1 MMTKTLNELNVK
13 LAGAAGDG
21 ILNAGQMMFAKTCKR
36 AGLYV
41 FASAEYPSLIR
52 GGHNHLNVRVSAN
65 PVYSQI
71 YEIDLLVAFN
81 KESIEKHYNL
91 LSEKGAIIY
100 DAAQVKDAEN
110 LVDDKSK
117 LYNVPLLEFA
127 NNAGGRIMKNT
138 VAMGALFGLVN
149 FDFELLEDAIKT
161 TFGKKGEEIVNANIN
176 AAKAGYDY
184 ANENYPDYNF
194 ELKPNGKDENIFV
207 SGHEAASLGAVK
219 GGCKMICAYPMTPA
233 SSVMVT
239 LEKFAKEASLYVK
252 QAESE
257 VAAINMAVGANF
269 AGIRAMTATSGGGFA
284 LMVEGFGM
292 SMQMETP
299 LVVIES
305 MRPGPATG
313 MATHTGQGDLR
324 YLMHNSTDEAPRVIM
339 APGCA
344 NEAFE
349 MTAEA
354 FNLAEKYQMSIIV
367 LTDKYVGESYF
378 TVKPFDDSKYKVDR
392 GKLIDKFEGEEYK
405 RYEITA
411 DGVSP
416 RAVPGVP
423 GGMHTATSYEADEYG
438 FECEDEHNK
447 VAMSQKR
454 LRKLHNLEKELPK
467 PKIEGEKNADY
478 TIVSWGSTKYPIH
491 QAIED
496 LKKEGI
502 KVNFLQVH
510 YLIPF
515 HAKEIAELIK
525 DKKTILVEN
534 NQSGQ
539 LGGILKE
546 RTGIDVDYKILKYD
560 GRPFFPSEIVKGIKK
575 IKEGKA
581 DQVQAFSKNESVA
594 IENFGVKK

>member
-1 MMTKTLNELNVK
+1 MTKTLNHLNLK

-41 FASAEYPSLIR
+41 FSSAEYPSLIR
-52 GGHNHLNVRVSAN
+52 GGHNHLNVRVSAE
-65 PVYSQI
+65 PVFSQI

-81 KESIEKHYNL
+81 KESVEKHYNL

-110 LVDDKSK
+110 IVDDKSK
-117 LYNVPLLEFA
+117 LYEVPLLKFA
-127 NNAGGRIMKNT
+127 NEAGGRIMKNT
-138 VAMGALFGLVN
+138 VAMGAVFGLVN
-149 FDFELLEDAIKT
+149 FDFKLLEDAIKT
-161 TFGKKGEEIVNANIN
+161 TFGKKGEEIVNNNIK
-176 AAKAGYDY
+176 AAKSGYDY
-184 ANENYPDYNF
+184 AKEKYPDYNF
-194 ELKPNGKDENIFV
+194 ELKENGKDESIFI
-207 SGHEAASLGAVK
+207 SGHEAASLGAIK
-219 GGCKMICAYPMTPA
+219 AGCKMICAYPMTPA
-233 SSVMVT
+233 SSVMGT
-239 LEKFAKEASLYVK
+239 LEKFALDANLVVK

-257 VAAINMAVGANF
+257 VAAINMAVGANY

-324 YLMHNSTDEAPRVIM
+324 YLMYNSTDEAPRVIM

-344 NEAFE
+344 DEAFH
-349 MTAEA
+349 MTADA
-354 FNLAEKYQMSIIV
+354 FNIAEKYQMSVIV

-392 GKLIDKFEGEEYK
+392 GKLLDKFDGDEYK
-405 RYEITA
+405 RFEITK

-416 RAVPGVP
+416 RTVPGVP
-423 GGMHTATSYEADEYG
+423 GGMYTCSSYESDEYG

-447 VAMSQKR
+447 IAMSQKR
-454 LRKLHNLEKELPK
+454 LRKLDYLEKELPK
-467 PKIEGEKNADY
+467 PKIVGDKNADF
-478 TIVSWGSTKYPIH
+478 TIVSWGSTKYPIM
-491 QAIED
+491 QAIDD
-496 LKKEGI
+496 LKAEGI

-510 YLIPF
+510 YMIPF
-515 HAKEIAELIK
+515 HTEEIKKLIE
-525 DKKTILVEN
+525 DKNTILVEN

-539 LGGILKE
+539 LGDIIREK
-546 RTGIDVDYKILKYD
+546 TGIIIENKILKYD
-560 GRPFFPSEIVKGIKK
+560 GRPFFPSEVLKGVKVIKD
-575 IKEGKA
+575 GKKGTH
-581 DQVQAFSKNESVA
+581 VFSRNEEVA
-594 IENFGVKK
+594 SENFGVKK